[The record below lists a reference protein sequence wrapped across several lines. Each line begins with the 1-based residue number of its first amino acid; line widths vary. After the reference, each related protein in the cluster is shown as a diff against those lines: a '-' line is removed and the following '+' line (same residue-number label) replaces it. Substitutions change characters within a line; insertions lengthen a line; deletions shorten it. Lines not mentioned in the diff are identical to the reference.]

1 MASQKPGLALERVK
15 KGVYP
20 DLLWIACVV
29 LATALGW
36 LLVRRG
42 ATPNGPAAVEKALR
56 EVQLADVESMTVYPL
71 VAGAGPAR
79 PFQVRRASQLGPL
92 VPALRQL
99 RPVAAGAGRTF
110 QPLLEATLVVRLAA
124 APAEAWQLHSRN
136 LVFRLATSAQGEVAQ
151 LAQTNNFYHAAALSQ
166 RLQLLRDSLTSR

>member
-1 MASQKPGLALERVK
+1 VK
-15 KGVYP
+15 KGISP
-20 DLLWIACVV
+20 DLLWILCAVV
-29 LATALGW
+29 AAGLGW

-42 ATPNGPAAVEKALR
+42 ATPNGRVAVEKVLR
-56 EVQLADVESMTVYPL
+56 EVQLADVESVTVYPL

-79 PFQVRRASQLGPL
+79 PFQVRGASRLRPL

-99 RPVAAGAGRTF
+99 RPVAADSSSAF

-124 APAEAWQLHSRN
+124 APAEAWHLHSRN

-151 LAQTNNFYHAAALSQ
+151 LAQTNNFYYAAALGQ
-166 RLQLLRDSLTSR
+166 RLRLLGDSATSH